1 MLFVIIV
8 LPLDLRLLGKAYML
22 LWIATQCSPF
32 FACLSVWGWDKISVE
47 TYAVELS
54 RALGWAS
61 VQQTSSNQ

>member
-1 MLFVIIV
+1 
-8 LPLDLRLLGKAYML
+8 
-22 LWIATQCSPF
+22 
-32 FACLSVWGWDKISVE
+32 VE